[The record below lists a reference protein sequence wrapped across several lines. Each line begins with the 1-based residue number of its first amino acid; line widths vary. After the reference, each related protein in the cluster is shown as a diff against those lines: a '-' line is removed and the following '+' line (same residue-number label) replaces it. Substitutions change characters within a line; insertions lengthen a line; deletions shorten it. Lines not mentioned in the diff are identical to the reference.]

1 MLGIEGVGNTPEEYA
16 AQIRVDIEKYAKA
29 VKASGVK
36 VD

>member
-1 MLGIEGVGNTPEEYA
+1 MPGSEGVGNPPEEYA
-16 AQIRVDIEKYAKA
+16 ARIRVAIENYAKA